1 MPKTNKQ
8 KELKRHEKFRKRK
21 AFLRVASVILLA
33 FVTIL
38 LSPFYMGAGKVSL
51 TRSDT
56 EDVANNAKLYR
67 MSSTFNPKTGYLVS
81 EFYVGNK
88 QDVNDLSAEKALSN
102 IKYATRA
109 QIQHGSMGN
118 KPRFVSTRFRKINDH
133 YFIIEARGIE
143 PGYNVIR
150 YDVIPQLIDSKVETD
165 GFTKN
170 SLIKKYARENQIKID
185 TTLKPESKS
194 AYAKNYLAMIIETY
208 TKKIKSSEKKI
219 AIAQATIDRDDELIR
234 KMNRKKAIASSSQKE
249 DIDSQIAD
257 YKQDIDNQKGTI
269 KEAKNTI
276 NEQKENIKATK
287 NGAENF

>member
-1 MPKTNKQ
+1 
-8 KELKRHEKFRKRK
+8 
-21 AFLRVASVILLA
+21 
-33 FVTIL
+33 
-38 LSPFYMGAGKVSL
+38 MGAGKVSL

-56 EDVANNAKLYR
+56 EDVVNNAKLYR

-133 YFIIEARGIE
+133 YFIIEAKGIE

-219 AIAQATIDRDDELIR
+219 AIAQATIDRDNELIR
-234 KMNRKKAIASSSQKE
+234 KMNHKKAIASSSQKE

-269 KEAKNTI
+269 KEAKKTI
-276 NEQKENIKATK
+276 KEQKENIKATK

>member
-133 YFIIEARGIE
+133 YFIIEAKGIE

-194 AYAKNYLAMIIETY
+194 TYAKNYLAMIIETY
-208 TKKIKSSEKKI
+208 TKKIKSSE
-219 AIAQATIDRDDELIR
+219 E
-234 KMNRKKAIASSSQKE
+234 NRYCAS
-249 DIDSQIAD
+249 
-257 YKQDIDNQKGTI
+257 N
-269 KEAKNTI
+269 N
-276 NEQKENIKATK
+276 
-287 NGAENF
+287 

>member
-1 MPKTNKQ
+1 
-8 KELKRHEKFRKRK
+8 
-21 AFLRVASVILLA
+21 
-33 FVTIL
+33 
-38 LSPFYMGAGKVSL
+38 
-51 TRSDT
+51 
-56 EDVANNAKLYR
+56 
-67 MSSTFNPKTGYLVS
+67 
-81 EFYVGNK
+81 
-88 QDVNDLSAEKALSN
+88 
-102 IKYATRA
+102 
-109 QIQHGSMGN
+109 MGN

-133 YFIIEARGIE
+133 YFIIEAKGIE

-219 AIAQATIDRDDELIR
+219 ATAQATIDRDNELIR
-234 KMNRKKAIASSSQKE
+234 KMNHKKAIASSSQKE

-269 KEAKNTI
+269 KEAKKTI
-276 NEQKENIKATK
+276 KEQKENIKATK
-287 NGAENF
+287 NRAENF

>member
-1 MPKTNKQ
+1 
-8 KELKRHEKFRKRK
+8 
-21 AFLRVASVILLA
+21 
-33 FVTIL
+33 
-38 LSPFYMGAGKVSL
+38 
-51 TRSDT
+51 
-56 EDVANNAKLYR
+56 

-133 YFIIEARGIE
+133 YFIIEAKGIE

-219 AIAQATIDRDDELIR
+219 AIAQATIDRDNELIR

-269 KEAKNTI
+269 KEAKKTI
-276 NEQKENIKATK
+276 KEQKENIKATK

>member
-133 YFIIEARGIE
+133 YFIIEAKGIE

-219 AIAQATIDRDDELIR
+219 AIAQATIDRDNELIR
-234 KMNRKKAIASSSQKE
+234 KMNRKKLSHLLHKRR
-249 DIDSQIAD
+249 
-257 YKQDIDNQKGTI
+257 Y
-269 KEAKNTI
+269 
-276 NEQKENIKATK
+276 
-287 NGAENF
+287 